1 MELCDRIPMNPRE
14 ADIVRN
20 ELQNPTLVNTRTER
34 PIPKLMY
41 SYTSCAFRRVRSTS
55 YSLIKRSPTADTIRS
70 RAADSASF
78 HQDCEVKSRSCVLL
92 PRCNDT
98 QIQKNLVCGHVNSKF
113 RLQESDDEI
122 PPTCKSRRNPRML
135 ALRTPSRSLLDC
147 PLNWCIRIGSWSA
160 LT

>member
-1 MELCDRIPMNPRE
+1 M
-14 ADIVRN
+14 
-20 ELQNPTLVNTRTER
+20 
-34 PIPKLMY
+34 
-41 SYTSCAFRRVRSTS
+41 RSTS
-55 YSLIKRSPTADTIRS
+55 YSLIKRTADTIRS

-135 ALRTPSRSLLDC
+135 ALRTLHARSLIAL
-147 PLNWCIRIGSWSA
+147 LIGVYVSA
-160 LT
+160 VGVRLRKEV

>member
-1 MELCDRIPMNPRE
+1 MPSEGCALPLTRWLRGAQP
-14 ADIVRN
+14 
-20 ELQNPTLVNTRTER
+20 PT
-34 PIPKLMY
+34 P
-41 SYTSCAFRRVRSTS
+41 SA
-55 YSLIKRSPTADTIRS
+55 S

-78 HQDCEVKSRSCVLL
+78 HQDCEVKRRSCVLL
-92 PRCNDT
+92 PQCNDT

-147 PLNWCIRIGSWSA
+147 PLNWCIRIGSWRA
-160 LT
+160 LTWRSVKEPHLPKSNLTNIHLHSKIHQRQLKHPSVAESHNQSNVG